1 MNVLA
6 SRYKETA
13 ASAFGIFRLVQ
24 VNIHSLS
31 VWTVSLYLKALAIA
45 VVLSYAGSV
54 NLQWQLLIIV
64 IILFLGTLGF
74 LLVLFDNTSN
84 GISMSVTI
92 QENNNENASCQYS
105 TASSFGQ

>member
-1 MNVLA
+1 MCWFCQP
-6 SRYKETA
+6 SM
-13 ASAFGIFRLVQ
+13 
-24 VNIHSLS
+24 
-31 VWTVSLYLKALAIA
+31 AINN
-45 VVLSYAGSV
+45 SC
-54 NLQWQLLIIV
+54 N
-64 IILFLGTLGF
+64 ILFTGTLGF